1 MGLTEL
7 VVEGRRHCWASYR
20 ASAGA
25 HRPGARGGRMAG
37 GGRGLGKAEKQ
48 EYTWGV
54 EAGEEAGVAEQ
65 W

>member
-1 MGLTEL
+1 
-7 VVEGRRHCWASYR
+7 
-20 ASAGA
+20 
-25 HRPGARGGRMAG
+25 MAG